1 MPSQRMSVFQAVL
14 NRFRNRPSAIA
25 AAAGGIGLV
34 CGALAMAM
42 TAQPTPPP
50 TERHQAAVQVPSQG
64 QVAAN
69 PLVETT
75 GTAPRAVRP
84 DTPTAALDTAAT
96 PTSDCDAQA
105 WPYITRECLAKRHA
119 ERSRVRIITT
129 DRITPPAPAV
139 VVLSRTAEAP
149 PSSVSVH
156 ETKSQAPAAVIAA
169 AEVPVETIAVE
180 SVPLPLPRPDVVSAT
195 LVNETAA
202 SEIAEK
208 PAPAPSKRARNARL
222 QQREQGSLRRAAQSV
237 RGEDRVTEMDRPRGR
252 VVERWTEREFDVPS
266 ERGMQRRRVIVR
278 SGGGHPPGPFGA
290 MFGTVFR

>member
-1 MPSQRMSVFQAVL
+1 MPSQWMSVFQAVL

-64 QVAAN
+64 PVAAR
-69 PLVETT
+69 PLAETT

-84 DTPTAALDTAAT
+84 DTPTAETAAT

-129 DRITPPAPAV
+129 DRITPPAPV
-139 VVLSRTAEAP
+139 VGEPNRTAVASP
-149 PSSVSVH
+149 ASMH
-156 ETKSQAPAAVIAA
+156 ETKPQARAAVIAA
-169 AEVPVETIAVE
+169 AETPAETIAVE
-180 SVPLPLPRPDVVSAT
+180 SVPLPLPRPDVASAK
-195 LVNETAA
+195 LANENVAGG
-202 SEIAEK
+202 IAEM

-278 SGGGHPPGPFGA
+278 SGGGYPPGPFGA